1 MRFRT
6 TLQLNGKTATG
17 IPVPEEIVEAL
28 GSGRKPAVTVTVNGH
43 TYRSTVA
50 QMGGGA
56 MLPLAAEHRTAAG
69 VAAGDEIEV
78 TVELDTAPRT
88 VEVPADLAAA
98 IAADPAA
105 QAFYDTLSYSNKRGY
120 VEWVESAKKA
130 ETRAKRLGEA
140 VVRLRERRT
149 R

>member
-1 MRFRT
+1 MRFRA

-17 IPVPEEIVEAL
+17 IPVPDEIVAAL

-50 QMGGGA
+50 QLGGGG
-56 MLPLAAEHRTAAG
+56 MLPLAAEHRKAAG
-69 VAAGDEIEV
+69 VEAGDEIEV

-98 IAADPAA
+98 IAADAGA
-105 QAFYDTLSYSNKRGY
+105 QAFFDSLSYSNKRGY
-120 VEWVESAKKA
+120 VEWVGSAKKA

-140 VVRLRERRT
+140 VTRLREHRT